1 MKNITLQPL
10 KIAGTHKKKGKSM
23 KLPKIKVGK
32 AGKGWKVKV

>member
-1 MKNITLQPL
+1 MKNITLQPI

-32 AGKGWKVKV
+32 IKSGKVKV